1 MNYARKVR
9 ELEKIYFNES
19 KENESNKFELVETI
33 KKYEELKTL
42 CKDLLNNYD
51 NKENIE
57 DSVIKIKYH
66 LMD

>member
-19 KENESNKFELVETI
+19 KEYESNKFELMETH
-33 KKYEELKTL
+33 KKYEKLKTL

-51 NKENIE
+51 NKENI
-57 DSVIKIKYH
+57 DDLIIKIKYH

>member
-19 KENESNKFELVETI
+19 KENESNKFELIETH

-66 LMD
+66 LMG